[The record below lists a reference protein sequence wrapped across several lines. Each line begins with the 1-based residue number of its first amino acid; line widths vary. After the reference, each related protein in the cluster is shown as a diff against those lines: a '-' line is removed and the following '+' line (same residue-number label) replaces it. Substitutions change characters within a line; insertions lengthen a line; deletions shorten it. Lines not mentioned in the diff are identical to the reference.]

1 MLISKTILNL
11 TILAFVSMPAQARH
25 PKPTKQFSEFE
36 SIEMFVEQNATDGD
50 TEIVMAATGGDDGF
64 RIFTIRSPEGRVVV
78 ATFSLDPTIG
88 GQRELAFESPEPPGE
103 AILAAYPEGVY
114 RFYGETHRRERFAGK
129 ARLSHELP
137 PAAVIL
143 SPQEGASVA
152 TGPLLIQ
159 WSALPGVAQIIVE
172 LENESVDPEQSITF
186 NLPPEATSFEIPAAM
201 LTAGSSY
208 QLGIGSVSDNGNRV
222 FVEVAFE
229 TE

>member
-1 MLISKTILNL
+1 
-11 TILAFVSMPAQARH
+11 
-25 PKPTKQFSEFE
+25 
-36 SIEMFVEQNATDGD
+36 
-50 TEIVMAATGGDDGF
+50 MAATGGDDGF
-64 RIFTIRSPEGRVVV
+64 RIFSIRSPEGRVVV

-114 RFYGETHRRERFAGK
+114 RFYGETHGRERFAGN

-143 SPQEGASVA
+143 SPQEGVSVA

-159 WSALPGVAQIIVE
+159 WSALPSVAQIIVE